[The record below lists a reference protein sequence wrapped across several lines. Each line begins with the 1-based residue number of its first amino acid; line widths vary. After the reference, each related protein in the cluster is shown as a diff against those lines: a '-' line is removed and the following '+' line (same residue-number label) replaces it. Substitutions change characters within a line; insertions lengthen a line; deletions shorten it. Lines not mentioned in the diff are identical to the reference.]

1 MAPSLLS
8 VKHVNITA
16 AEKSGFFHHKILGFL
31 GLHSLR
37 DTTHIPGIPHLPHS
51 GCPDYVDMLVWTTC
65 SLLCVWQCGDE
76 TSITGKQ
83 PKRHQCSTV
92 NLWNTDTC
100 RQKASHHSW
109 TAICPPSTPKSWFPS
124 HKHKSH
130 HKQEVSTLRMPKWR
144 PRVILWNCIKELLPP
159 GSQQLPAKSEG
170 FPTALGIDSVFWI
183 SARRAGITCAKK
195 TYFFV
200 TEQVLTWL
208 QSPPSW
214 QKTNPRGKRRKS
226 NLVPHSWAECSAVS
240 TRNET
245 RAGRTRGEQSW
256 KQDQGSRTAL
266 LAPASR
272 LSSLTKLHL
281 QSPWP
286 NTQVTSRKRCPSASR
301 LFRWCA
307 PRHRA
312 KFGAPSSFPKR
323 KIKGDKKSVW
333 VSSRS

>member
-37 DTTHIPGIPHLPHS
+37 DTTHIPGILHLPHS

-214 QKTNPRGKRRKS
+214 QKKEERVILCHIHELNAQQWVPEMRPEQGGRGENRAGSKTKAAGLPSWHQPAGSALSPNCIYNPRGQTHRWPAGKGVRQPPDYS
-226 NLVPHSWAECSAVS
+226 DDVHQGTELSLVP
-240 TRNET
+240 
-245 RAGRTRGEQSW
+245 
-256 KQDQGSRTAL
+256 
-266 LAPASR
+266 P
-272 LSSLTKLHL
+272 
-281 QSPWP
+281 PP
-286 NTQVTSRKRCPSASR
+286 FRKG
-301 LFRWCA
+301 
-307 PRHRA
+307 
-312 KFGAPSSFPKR
+312 K
-323 KIKGDKKSVW
+323 
-333 VSSRS
+333 

>member
-1 MAPSLLS
+1 
-8 VKHVNITA
+8 
-16 AEKSGFFHHKILGFL
+16 
-31 GLHSLR
+31 
-37 DTTHIPGIPHLPHS
+37 
-51 GCPDYVDMLVWTTC
+51 
-65 SLLCVWQCGDE
+65 
-76 TSITGKQ
+76 
-83 PKRHQCSTV
+83 
-92 NLWNTDTC
+92 
-100 RQKASHHSW
+100 
-109 TAICPPSTPKSWFPS
+109 
-124 HKHKSH
+124 
-130 HKQEVSTLRMPKWR
+130 MPKWR

-256 KQDQGSRTAL
+256 KQDQGKQDCPPGTSQQAQLSHQTASTIPV
-266 LAPASR
+266 AKHTGDQQEKVSV
-272 LSSLTKLHL
+272 SLQIIQMMCTKA
-281 QSPWP
+281 QS
-286 NTQVTSRKRCPSASR
+286 
-301 LFRWCA
+301 
-307 PRHRA
+307 
-312 KFGAPSSFPKR
+312 
-323 KIKGDKKSVW
+323 
-333 VSSRS
+333 